1 VITLVRAPP
10 FATVQDLGR
19 PGHLDAAVPRAG
31 ALDRFALAVG
41 NLLVGNRRGAAGL
54 EWGVGAGVVRFD
66 RPTTVALTG
75 ARATATLRGLAVE
88 PWRAVRAGPGDTL
101 EVERLDSGAWLYLA
115 VSGGIDVPL
124 VLGSRST
131 YLPAHFGGLEGRV
144 LRSGDRL
151 LLEAEPARSEART
164 AFSETAAVWAGP
176 IRLLRG
182 PDGGLLP
189 PGAWDRVAGTEY
201 KVSRTVSRMGYRLEG
216 APSGISVASDRPS
229 APACIGTVQLPAGG
243 EPIVLLCD
251 GPTVGGY
258 ARIGV
263 VATADLGQL
272 AQRRPR
278 DVVRFRPVELT
289 EARQA
294 LREQEALLDRLESG
308 A

>member
-1 VITLVRAPP
+1 MITVLRAPP

-19 PGHLDAAVPRAG
+19 PGYLDAAVPRAG

-66 RPTTVALTG
+66 RPVTIALTG
-75 ARATATLRGLAVE
+75 ARATATLAGLPLE
-88 PWRAVRAGPGDTL
+88 PGRAVPAAPGDML

-131 YLPAHFGGLEGRV
+131 YLPARFGGLEGRV

-151 LLEAEPARSEART
+151 PLGAGPARSEAT
-164 AFSETAAVWAGP
+164 TLSSEAAAVLIGP
-176 IRLLRG
+176 IRLLPG
-182 PDGGLLP
+182 PDSDLLP
-189 PGAWDRVAGTEY
+189 SPAWDRVARTEY
-201 KVSRTVSRMGYRLEG
+201 RVSRSVNRMGYRLEAG
-216 APSGISVASDRPS
+216 PSGISVAADRPS

-258 ARIGV
+258 PRIGV

-272 AQRRPR
+272 AQRRPG
-278 DVVRFRPVELT
+278 DAVRFRPVELT

-294 LREQEALLDRLESG
+294 LSEQEALLDRLERG

>member
-1 VITLVRAPP
+1 VITVLRAPP

-19 PGHLDAAVPRAG
+19 SGHLDAAVPRAG

-41 NLLVGNRRGAAGL
+41 NLLVGNQRSAAGL
-54 EWGVGAGVVRFD
+54 EWGAGGGVVRFD
-66 RPTTVALTG
+66 RPATVALTG
-75 ARATATLRGLAVE
+75 ARATATLAGLPVE
-88 PWRAVRAGPGDTL
+88 PGRTVRAAPGDML

-115 VSGGIDVPL
+115 VSGGIDVP
-124 VLGSRST
+124 VMLGSRST
-131 YLPAHFGGLEGRV
+131 YLPARFGGLEGRV

-151 LLEAEPARSEART
+151 PLGPGPARSGRAT
-164 AFSETAAVWAGP
+164 AAAQTAAVWTGP
-176 IRLLRG
+176 IRLLPG
-182 PDGGLLP
+182 PDSGLLP
-189 PGAWDRVAGTEY
+189 PGAWDRMIGTEY
-201 KVSRTVSRMGYRLEG
+201 TVSRAVSRMGYRLKGG
-216 APSGISVASDRPS
+216 ALRISVVADRPS

-258 ARIGV
+258 ARIAV

-272 AQRRPR
+272 AQRRPGE
-278 DVVRFRPVELT
+278 VVRFRPIELT

-294 LREQEALLDRLESG
+294 LREQRAFLDRLEGG